1 MLAKVNNGN
10 NHNLLYQEQLRND
23 FVNRLD
29 FEQFSIAANTG
40 TEEGSATNMG
50 GVCIDSF
57 TVTVSSIDYISCFMN
72 QTIKETLLF
81 QTSTGQAIPT
91 ICGSNNGQHIYVDV
105 GQDNSDKATLTFT
118 FGSPTNTVSRKWDI
132 KASQIQCGKNYA

>member
-10 NHNLLYQEQLRND
+10 NHNLLYQEQVRND
-23 FVNRLD
+23 FVNRLY
-29 FEQFSIAANTG
+29 FEQFSITANTG

-57 TVTVSSIDYISCFMN
+57 TVTVSSIDYISYFMN

-118 FGSPTNTVSRKWDI
+118 LGSPTNTVSRKWDI

>member
-57 TVTVSSIDYISCFMN
+57 TVTVSSIDYISCFMKK
-72 QTIKETLLF
+72 TIK
-81 QTSTGQAIPT
+81 
-91 ICGSNNGQHIYVDV
+91 
-105 GQDNSDKATLTFT
+105 
-118 FGSPTNTVSRKWDI
+118 
-132 KASQIQCGKNYA
+132 